1 LILSAAGM
9 KEMIKGVWTSLTSKK
24 KVLTGVISKNAEDMA
39 LLKQLIET
47 GRLRPAIDRVYPL
60 EQMTIA
66 HSYVE
71 EGHKKGNVAIVVKD
85 K

>member
-1 LILSAAGM
+1 M

-60 EQMTIA
+60 EQMAIA